1 MSKPNVHGLPPHLR
15 KDKWGYFLDYF
26 VQEGGLRK
34 RNRVRL
40 GEIPL
45 EKAKRILAQHMQ
57 AIVDNKFLAVE
68 MPKIT
73 FNEAAQGFLAYSR
86 SRKKTF
92 KRDGQIIANL
102 GKFFDNR
109 PLESLSLDLIEE
121 YVMLRKKQR
130 PTLKGSSLNRE
141 VACLKAI
148 INRAIRNGQLEK
160 NPISFFKF
168 FKETPRNRTL
178 TPEEFKRLL
187 EKCPK
192 RTKLFVL
199 LAYVTAMR
207 KGEIIG
213 LRWDQVDFQNK
224 IIVLEAAD
232 TKTLEKRE
240 VPLDEALLSMLRQVP
255 KTLGSQFVFTFKGK
269 RIGEI
274 KTAFN
279 TACRRAGI
287 KDFHFH
293 DLRHC
298 AITNMRK
305 AGVPDNV
312 IMSISGHKTTAM
324 FRRYDAVDRTD
335 RRKALER
342 LRLNDK
348 SLDSNDNLMTTVSRK
363 TLEGH
368 GT

>member
-1 MSKPNVHGLPPHLR
+1 MSKPNVHGLPQHLR
-15 KDKWGYFLDYF
+15 KDNWGYFLDYF
-26 VQEGGLRK
+26 IQEGGIKK

-57 AIVDNKFLAVE
+57 AIVEHKYLDVDK
-68 MPKIT
+68 PKIT
-73 FNEAAQGFLAYSR
+73 FNQAAEGFLIYSR

-92 KRDGQIIANL
+92 KRDEQMMITL

-109 PLESLSLDLIEE
+109 SLDSLTLDVIEA
-121 YVMLRKKQR
+121 YVMFRRRQN
-130 PTLKGSSLNRE
+130 PTIMGSSLNRE
-141 VACLKAI
+141 IACLKAI

-178 TPEEFKRLL
+178 TPDEYRRLL
-187 EKCPK
+187 ENCSK
-192 RTKLFVL
+192 RTGIFVQF
-199 LAYVTAMR
+199 AYVTAMR
-207 KGEIIG
+207 KGEIRG
-213 LRWDQVDFQNK
+213 LRWDQVNFQYK
-224 IIVLEAAD
+224 VIILEATD

-240 VPLDEALLSMLRQVP
+240 IPLDEALMEMLRHIP
-255 KTLGSQFVFTFKGK
+255 RTLGSPFVFNIKGK
-269 RIGEI
+269 SIGDI
-274 KTAFN
+274 KTNFN
-279 TACRRAGI
+279 SACRRAEI
-287 KDFHFH
+287 KGFHFH

-324 FRRYDAVDRTD
+324 FRRYDSVDRVD
-335 RRKALER
+335 RHKALER
-342 LRLNDK
+342 LRLNNRP
-348 SLDSNDNLMTTVSRK
+348 SELNDNVMTSASP
-363 TLEGH
+363 
-368 GT
+368 

>member
-1 MSKPNVHGLPPHLR
+1 MSKPNVHGLPQHLR
-15 KDKWGYFLDYF
+15 KDEWGYFLDYF
-26 VQEGGLRK
+26 VEEGGIRK

-45 EKAKRILAQHMQ
+45 EKAKKILAQHMQ
-57 AIVDNKFLAVE
+57 AIVEHKFLDVE
-68 MPKIT
+68 KPRIT
-73 FNEAAQGFLAYSR
+73 FNEAAEGFLAYSR

-92 KRDGQIIANL
+92 RRDGEMIATL

-109 PLESLSLDLIEE
+109 PLESLTLDLVEE
-121 YVMLRKKQR
+121 YVTFRRKQR
-130 PTLKGSSLNRE
+130 PTLMGSSLNRE
-141 VACLKAI
+141 IATLKAI

-160 NPISFFKF
+160 NPIAFFKF

-178 TPEEFKRLL
+178 TPDEYKRLL
-187 EKCPK
+187 ENCSK
-192 RTKLFVL
+192 RTKIFVQ

-213 LRWDQVDFQNK
+213 LRWDQVDFQHK
-224 IIVLEAAD
+224 VIVLEATD

-240 VPLDEALLSMLRQVP
+240 VPLDEALIEMLRQVP
-255 KTLGSQFVFTFKGK
+255 RTLGCPYVFTFKGK
-269 RIGEI
+269 HIGDI
-274 KTAFN
+274 KTNFN
-279 TACRRAGI
+279 SACRRAGL
-287 KDFHFH
+287 KGFHFH

-312 IMSISGHKTTAM
+312 IMSISGHKTTSM
-324 FRRYDAVDRTD
+324 FRRYDAVDRVD
-335 RRKALER
+335 RHKALER

-348 SLDSNDNLMTTVSRK
+348 SFVLNDNHMTSVSQ
-363 TLEGH
+363 
-368 GT
+368 